1 MQTSLGGV
9 QEPRCLLQ
17 MLTQSPP
24 GPGGQLSSGREGARM
39 SGVWKRGCSEALWLP
54 PVPEAVSFCSPHSH
68 LCRLVLVESGNQD
81 VSHRCS
87 GNSILFLFN
96 VFWFS
101 YMYVCMYIIHCSKYS
116 YLSGLIFF
124 FLEMDVRKQPAIFF
138 TVVDKL
144 TLILNMSHVF
154 WKEMDFICCR

>member
-1 MQTSLGGV
+1 MSPTDALAIPSWARPNTSPLAGKV
-9 QEPRCLLQ
+9 PRCLE
-17 MLTQSPP
+17 P
-24 GPGGQLSSGREGARM
+24 EKGAA
-39 SGVWKRGCSEALWLP
+39 SEALSLP
-54 PVPEAVSFCSPHSH
+54 PLPEAVNFCSPHSH